1 MRPRPS
7 TESIRKA
14 FGEHLTVNVNGYEQ
28 TVWDILNWLGIDEV
42 CQFLQDQV
50 HETENVGVHSD
61 YERMIALQLEASIK
75 QMALTKGEKL

>member
-1 MRPRPS
+1 MKSNRPS

-14 FGEHLTVNVNGYEQ
+14 FGEHLTVDVNGYEQ

-61 YERMIALQLEASIK
+61 YERMIALELEASIK
-75 QMALTKGEKL
+75 QMALTKGE